1 MKIVPLLA
9 TLPVIGLLSISCSPA
24 QAAEFKCSSS
34 VGFYMAPQPCAKR
47 YAVNYDACRKW
58 LIDHGE
64 NSGAAFWYCTSQ
76 GYTK

>member
-1 MKIVPLLA
+1 MKIVWLLA
-9 TLPVIGLLSISCSPA
+9 IVPALGFLSISSSPV
-24 QAAEFKCSSS
+24 QAEMKCSSS
-34 VGFYMAPQPCAKR
+34 TGFYMSAQPCQKR

-64 NSGAAFWYCTSQ
+64 NSGTAFWYCTSQ

>member
-1 MKIVPLLA
+1 MRIFSLLA
-9 TLPVIGLLSISCSPA
+9 ILPVIGLLPISSSPA
-24 QAAEFKCSSS
+24 QAEMMKCSSS
-34 VGFYMAPQPCAKR
+34 TGFVMSPQPCAKR

-64 NSGAAFWYCTSQ
+64 NSGTAFWYCTSQ